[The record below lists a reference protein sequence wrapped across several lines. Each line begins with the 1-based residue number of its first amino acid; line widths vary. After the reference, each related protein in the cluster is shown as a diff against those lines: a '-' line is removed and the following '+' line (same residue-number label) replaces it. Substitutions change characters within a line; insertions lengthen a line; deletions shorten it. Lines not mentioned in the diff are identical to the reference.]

1 MTVRLVVNFILAG
14 LAVAALVFDKNKYDK
29 ILGALL
35 LVFAAQG
42 IISHYLGG
50 IHPASIVLAYC
61 LPPAGLAFILVA
73 ANCSEEKGRKILF
86 LAKAVK
92 KI

>member
-50 IHPASIVLAYC
+50 IHPASIVLA
-61 LPPAGLAFILVA
+61 
-73 ANCSEEKGRKILF
+73 
-86 LAKAVK
+86 
-92 KI
+92 

>member
-42 IISHYLGG
+42 II
-50 IHPASIVLAYC
+50 PASIVLAYC

-73 ANCSEEKGRKILF
+73 AKRLAELFGRKR
-86 LAKAVK
+86 
-92 KI
+92 

>member
-1 MTVRLVVNFILAG
+1 MERCMTVRLVVNFILAG

-42 IISHYLGG
+42 IISHYLDG

-73 ANCSEEKGRKILF
+73 AKRLAELF
-86 LAKAVK
+86 GK
-92 KI
+92 KR

>member
-29 ILGALL
+29 LLGALL

-50 IHPASIVLAYC
+50 NHPLSIVLFYA
-61 LPPAGLAFILVA
+61 LPPVGLAFILLA
-73 ANCSEEKGRKILF
+73 AKRLAELF
-86 LAKAVK
+86 GGKR
-92 KI
+92 

>member
-35 LVFAAQG
+35 LVFAAPCRAG
-42 IISHYLGG
+42 IRLRLY
-50 IHPASIVLAYC
+50 
-61 LPPAGLAFILVA
+61 F
-73 ANCSEEKGRKILF
+73 
-86 LAKAVK
+86 
-92 KI
+92 

>member
-35 LVFAAQG
+35 LVFAAQ
-42 IISHYLGG
+42 
-50 IHPASIVLAYC
+50 
-61 LPPAGLAFILVA
+61 
-73 ANCSEEKGRKILF
+73 
-86 LAKAVK
+86 
-92 KI
+92 

>member
-35 LVFAAQG
+35 LAKR
-42 IISHYLGG
+42 
-50 IHPASIVLAYC
+50 LAE
-61 LPPAGLAFILVA
+61 LF
-73 ANCSEEKGRKILF
+73 GRKR
-86 LAKAVK
+86 
-92 KI
+92 